1 MGEIR
6 DDDLIGH
13 IFSFEQSPDENF
25 SPDDLFVQTGGVYLL
40 ADPVPF
46 DGVIL
51 QIKAFGLVTAE
62 QFDIYSSGGN
72 ALAPTAYALTYTQD
86 PDINAY
92 SVSNGP
98 QYFYHSFTPA
108 ILPKNQSEVLNWPV
122 MKGDHIGVFIPH
134 VCLNRTDNGQPVLYC
149 PSQVNLL
156 TNEGECVSSY
166 YSNNSGPGDEGNF
179 DVGDLN
185 NVQFEEVMVRLNM
198 EALIM
203 EGVL

>member
-1 MGEIR
+1 MGEIK
-6 DDDLIGH
+6 DDAILEA
-13 IFSFEQSPDENF
+13 IFSNEQSPDGNF
-25 SPDDLFVQTGGVYLL
+25 PQDDLFVQTGGVYLL

-62 QFDIYSSGGN
+62 QLDIYYSGVTEV
-72 ALAPTAYALTYTQD
+72 APYAYALTYTQD
-86 PDINAY
+86 PDTNAY

-98 QYFYHSFTPA
+98 QNFYHSFVPA
-108 ILPKNQSEVLNWPV
+108 ILPRNGSEILNWPV
-122 MKGDHIGVFIPH
+122 KKGDRIGVFIPH
-134 VCLNRTDNGQPVLYC
+134 ECTNHTYALYC

-156 TNEGECVSSY
+156 TNEEECASAY
-166 YSNNSGPGDEGNF
+166 FSNNSGPGDEGNF
-179 DVGDLN
+179 DVGELN
-185 NVQFEEVMVRLNM
+185 NVQFEEVMIQLNM

>member
-1 MGEIR
+1 MGELK
-6 DDDLIGH
+6 DDAILEA
-13 IFSFEQSPDENF
+13 IFSNGQSPDENF
-25 SPDDLFVQTGGVYLL
+25 SQDDLFVHTGGVYLL
-40 ADPVPF
+40 ADPVQF

-62 QFDIYSSGGN
+62 QLALYYSGVIDVS
-72 ALAPTAYALTYTQD
+72 AYAYALTYTQD
-86 PDINAY
+86 PDTNAY

-98 QYFYHSFTPA
+98 KYFYHSFVPA
-108 ILPKNQSEVLNWPV
+108 TLPKNQSEILDWPV
-122 MKGDHIGVFIPH
+122 KKGDRIGVFIPH
-134 VCLNRTDNGQPVLYC
+134 ECTNYTYELYC

-156 TNEGECVSSY
+156 TNEGECASAY
-166 YSNNSGPGDEGNF
+166 FSNNSGPGDEGNY

-185 NVQFEEVMVRLNM
+185 NVQFEEVMVRLNI